1 MSRISLQPDEVS
13 LYEGDV
19 SIAKGTSFDKIFL
32 TGSTQVVLTN
42 IRIYFVTITK
52 KIFAKE
58 QVTVDAHDISEIKV
72 YNGVPQ
78 VKQIKINSSEVILD
92 LASCEVEMTFSSR
105 SEAHKFVNTVY
116 ELVTGKSIA
125 ERGAEKFKGA
135 VDMVNDTLGID
146 TVGTVKNVLENGI
159 TRTVFGGLGKKKSS
173 NTHSLLG
180 EAVGISKTLLNQNQA
195 QPEQPKQLPDNSC
208 DSQLETLKKM
218 KDLLDAGIL
227 TQEEFDAKKK
237 EILGL

>member
-1 MSRISLQPDEVS
+1 MSHISLQPDEVN
-13 LYEGDV
+13 LYEGNV
-19 SIAKGTSFDKIFL
+19 SIAKGTSFDKIFM

-42 IRIYFVTITK
+42 IKIYFVTVTK
-52 KIFAKE
+52 KMFAKE

-78 VKQIKINSSEVILD
+78 IKQIKANSNEVILN
-92 LASCEVEMTFSSR
+92 LLSCEVEMSFSSR
-105 SEAHKFVNTVY
+105 LEAHKFVNAVY
-116 ELVTGKSIA
+116 GLVTGKSTA
-125 ERGAEKFKGA
+125 ERGAEKLKGA

-159 TRTVFGGLGKKKSS
+159 TRTVFGGLGKKKSV

-180 EAVGISKTLLNQNQA
+180 EAVGISKALLNQNQA
-195 QPEQPKQLPDNSC
+195 QPESPKQLTDHSS
-208 DSQLETLKKM
+208 DDQLETLKKL

-237 EILGL
+237 QILKL